1 MQQKNKSLARL
12 EPSQLKIACVHS
24 GTDMAAIHYHELSA
38 LHAFVSP
45 QDCDVILAL
54 GGDGLMLQALHTH
67 MQLNKPIYGMHCGT
81 IGFLMNEY
89 SKHKLA
95 ERILSADP
103 FVLHPV
109 AMKATTTDGRVE
121 EALAFNE
128 VALIRGSAQ
137 SANIRVSVDGVVRL
151 EKYMGD
157 GLIVSTA
164 AGSTAY
170 NLSAHGPI
178 IPLGSNML
186 ALTPVSPFRPR
197 RWKGALLPHTTV
209 ITMENLDPK
218 KRPLLTTADSKDIY
232 DVVSVSVREDQ
243 SHSVTMLFDKDHSL
257 EERII
262 REQFTD

>member
-1 MQQKNKSLARL
+1 MHQNGNSLKYLTA
-12 EPSQLKIACVHS
+12 SQLRIACVHS
-24 GTDMAAIHYHELSA
+24 GSDLALIHFNELSA
-38 LHAFVSP
+38 AHSFVSAEES
-45 QDCDVILAL
+45 DVILAL
-54 GGDGLMLQALHTH
+54 GGDGLMLHALHTH
-67 MQLNKPIYGMHCGT
+67 MHLNKPIYGMHCGT

-89 SKHKLA
+89 SKDNLA
-95 ERILSADP
+95 ERILSSDS

-109 AMKATTTDGRVE
+109 AMKATTTGGKLE

-137 SANIRVSVDGVVRL
+137 SANIRVSIDGVVRL

-178 IPLGSNML
+178 IPLDSNLL

-209 ITMENLDPK
+209 ITIENLDPK

-232 DVVSVSVREDQ
+232 NVVSVTVREDQ
-243 SHSVTMLFDKDHSL
+243 SHSVQMLFDKDHSL

-262 REQFTD
+262 KEQFTA